1 MDILLTNDD
10 GIYAD
15 GLWHL
20 QAAFAGD
27 YEVGVVAPDRERS
40 AVGHA
45 ITLNLPIRKRMVT
58 LPDGR
63 DGIAVT
69 GTPADCVKLG
79 MLKICKPIPRLV
91 ISGINPGANVG
102 VNLNYSGTVA
112 AAREA
117 ALFGVSALSVSINS
131 RMPVYYK
138 EATRFVKQLADEI
151 LTQGEILSWGL
162 KSGTFLN
169 INVPDLPAAQIAG
182 VRFLRH
188 GTQFNGEYFEKRV
201 DPRNRSYY
209 WQGCDMQTKG
219 DVNRDAG
226 SAYPGSTYPDSAYPG
241 STYPD
246 STYPGSTYQGQDVDA
261 VFLSQHYITITPV
274 KCDTTDYDT
283 LKRMQSWDLN
293 ATKTG

>member
-20 QAAFAGD
+20 HAAFTGE
-27 YEVGVVAPDRERS
+27 YEVSVVAPDRERS

-45 ITLNLPIRKRMVT
+45 ITLNLPLRKRLVT

-79 MLKICKPIPRLV
+79 MLEICKQIPRLV

-131 RMPVYYK
+131 RMPAYYK
-138 EATRFVKQLADEI
+138 DATRFIKKLADEI
-151 LTQGEILSWGL
+151 LTQGGIPTQGEIPTWGL
-162 KSGTFLN
+162 KAGTFLN
-169 INVPDLPAAQIAG
+169 INMPDLPATQIAG

-209 WQGCDMQTKG
+209 WQGGDMQTKG
-219 DVNRDAG
+219 EDNYDAG
-226 SAYPGSTYPDSAYPG
+226 
-241 STYPD
+241 
-246 STYPGSTYQGQDVDA
+246 STYPGSTYHGQDVDA
-261 VFLSQHYITITPV
+261 VFLSQDYITITPV
-274 KCDTTDYDT
+274 KCDMTDYDT
-283 LKRMQSWDLN
+283 LKRMQNWDLN
-293 ATKTG
+293 ATKAR